1 MQDCFNRRRVDG
13 VDRDRAMRGLQG
25 ARDARV
31 AAFAQRSHRHR
42 LPPRT
47 DDYVPSGKRTE
58 GSPNPGHAPP
68 HPGPT
73 GAKAAAIN
81 DWKGCTRDTGE
92 HWAYRSSLDRSPR

>member
-1 MQDCFNRRRVDG
+1 M
-13 VDRDRAMRGLQG
+13 AWTATPARGLQG

-31 AAFAQRSHRHR
+31 AGYAQRSHRHR

-47 DDYVPSGKRTE
+47 DDYAPGGKRTE
-58 GSPNPGHAPP
+58 VSRNPGHAPP

-92 HWAYRSSLDRSPR
+92 HRAHRSSLDRSPR